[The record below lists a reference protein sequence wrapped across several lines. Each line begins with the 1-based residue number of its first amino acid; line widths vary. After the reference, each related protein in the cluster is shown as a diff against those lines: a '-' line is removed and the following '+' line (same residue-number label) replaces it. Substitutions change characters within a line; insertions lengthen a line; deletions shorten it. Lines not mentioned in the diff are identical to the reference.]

1 MNKPMLDQLQETLNQ
16 LWKDKYRG
24 FLVVGFDDGLI
35 KRMWVENDVIA
46 DGKFLIDYLLTS

>member
-1 MNKPMLDQLQETLNQ
+1 MLDQLQETLNQ